1 MLLIIV
7 FNLFR
12 ALIVILFILQHDTL
26 ELFLSAT
33 VDVIFLLLALF
44 GLDSLVIDPLL
55 LSLLLLPY
63 KINTSILHQSQ
74 TC

>member
-33 VDVIFLLLALF
+33 VDVIFFLLALF